1 MNEIKL
7 QSQDIL
13 KTFLKKV
20 NLNNIQLEKEK
31 ILTIKKISV
40 YLQT

>member
-31 ILTIKKISV
+31 ILTIKKIFV
-40 YLQT
+40 YLQV